1 MSSTYA
7 ASPAPTVETNLE
19 PLPIVVGVDGTD
31 ESLAAITWAANEALL
46 RRTTLQMTAAVPSGT
61 SSLAYVGAP
70 PSYFEDFIDD
80 ARTNVSRAVTH
91 AESTARRAGITLV
104 INPRMQ
110 TGDPKDVLIDASE
123 HARMI
128 VTGIHLKHRNVLSA
142 VGSTSWEL
150 AGYARC
156 PVVVV
161 KSEPTSHPE
170 IIPTVVVGV
179 DGSAIA
185 DRALDIAF
193 DEAAIRG
200 ARIVVAHVWDYHRVD
215 AALDPLRELT
225 WDADGERTSAAISAM
240 VAPRRA
246 AYPDLVVEQQIFDDR
261 PADGLASAAAGAD
274 LLVVG
279 CRGRG
284 ALRSL
289 AVGSTSL
296 HLLASVDCPLMLV
309 H

>member
-1 MSSTYA
+1 MSTHAVSSART
-7 ASPAPTVETNLE
+7 PRTEPERPPITVG
-19 PLPIVVGVDGTD
+19 IDGTD

-46 RRTTLQMTAAVPSGT
+46 RQTTLQMIAAVPSGT

-70 PSYFEDFIDD
+70 PSYFREFIAG
-80 ARTNVSRAVTH
+80 ARRNVSRAVAH
-91 AESTARRAGITLV
+91 AESTAQEAGIALTTS
-104 INPRMQ
+104 PTMQ
-110 TGDPKDVLIDASE
+110 TGGPKDVLIDASE
-123 HARMI
+123 QARMI
-128 VTGIHLKHRNVLSA
+128 VTGIHLKHRNVLSV

-150 AGYARC
+150 AGYAHC

-170 IIPTVVVGV
+170 LIPTVVVGV

-185 DRALDIAF
+185 DRALDMAF
-193 DEAAIRG
+193 EEAAVRG
-200 ARIVVAHVWDYHRVD
+200 ARLVVAHAWAGHRHD
-215 AALDPLRELT
+215 SAQDPLREPAR
-225 WDADGERTSAAISAM
+225 DADGEPSSAAISAM
-240 VAPRRA
+240 VAPRQA
-246 AYPDLVVEQQIFDDR
+246 AYPGLVVEQRFIDGW
-261 PADGLASAAAGAD
+261 PADGLAIVSAGAD

-289 AVGSTSL
+289 TLGSTSL